1 MPADSP
7 ADGLIWVEGGRIR
20 VKNPGPG
27 GKPAVVQP
35 CPGVEVLVSGR
46 KISGPEPVVDTTPL
60 QVHFP
65 DEQPTVSYTVQIAQ
79 GGLEASVSIQQR
91 DGVSHS
97 LKDVPPSS
105 SLVIQCLRSPIPA
118 VPSLESLLDALSQKG
133 VRFGID
139 KRACEEA
146 CAHPDRTPLVVA
158 RGQPPV
164 PGKDG
169 EIQFMVQMQR
179 VVDLPPDELR
189 IDFREV
195 VKMPDVKAGQVIA
208 LKKDPV
214 PGSPGVSVTGAAI
227 QPPRPKDPRFRA
239 GKGVELRQ
247 DQPGLAAAVATI
259 SGCPVFDEGS
269 GVISVEPVLTHKG
282 DVDLSSGNM
291 RSSGGI
297 TIMGNVTEGMKVE
310 CEGSQEISGTVTGAT
325 LKAWG
330 SIRIRGNVFQ
340 STITAGKDSS
350 WVRTMDSCLVQVED
364 AVQAI
369 AALEGQVRDIAE
381 RQANGEDIGPQ
392 DAAILDKDLHLER
405 FRSLVM
411 ALSAFYK
418 ENLKLF
424 PRDVQEQISAT
435 RDTLSGRGVGMF
447 EIARTI
453 GAQLSGARAY
463 IDEEL
468 MKGKSDVA
476 FPYAQSSRIE
486 ASRDIMVTGQG
497 AFYCTMIA
505 GRAISVTGSPGLLRG
520 GEARA
525 RDLIQVNAAGAQGAA
540 PTLLSVSGSGKIQA
554 KVVYPNTVI
563 SVGRLSLRTENT
575 IEAVKAAMQ
584 GDSLV
589 ISTSQ
594 GAITIQ

>member
-1 MPADSP
+1 MTADSP
-7 ADGLIWVEGGRIR
+7 ADGLIWVEGGKIRI
-20 VKNPGPG
+20 KNPGPG
-27 GKPAVVQP
+27 GTPATVQP
-35 CPGVEVLVSGR
+35 CPGVEVLISGR
-46 KISGPEPVVDTTPL
+46 KISGPEAVVDTTPI

-105 SLVIQCLRSPIPA
+105 SLVIQYLRSPIPA
-118 VPSLESLLDALSQKG
+118 VPSLERLLDALSQKG

-139 KRACEEA
+139 KSACQEA
-146 CAHPDRTPLVVA
+146 CAHPERTPLVVA
-158 RGQPPV
+158 RGQPPI

-195 VKMPDVKAGQVIA
+195 VKMPDVKIGQVIA

-214 PGSPGVSVTGAAI
+214 PGSPGTSVTGATI
-227 QPPRPKDPRFRA
+227 QPPRPKDPRFRP
-239 GKGVELRQ
+239 GKGVEFRQ
-247 DQPGLAAAVATI
+247 DHSGITAAVAEI

-269 GVISVEPVLTHKG
+269 GVISVEPVLTYRG
-282 DVDLSSGNM
+282 DVDLSSGNL
-291 RSSGGI
+291 RSSGSI
-297 TIMGNVTEGMKVE
+297 TIMGSVTEDMKVE
-310 CEGSQEISGTVTGAT
+310 CEGSQEISGTVTGAM

-340 STITAGKDSS
+340 STIAAGKDSS
-350 WVRTMDSCLVQVED
+350 WVRNMDSLIARIEEAVEAIVVLESEVS
-364 AVQAI
+364 AVTERLAKGEEIDQASS
-369 AALEGQVRDIAE
+369 AV
-381 RQANGEDIGPQ
+381 
-392 DAAILDKDLHLER
+392 LDKDLHLER
-405 FRSLVM
+405 FRSLVVG
-411 ALSAFYK
+411 LSALYK

-424 PRDVQEQISAT
+424 PREVQEQISAT

-447 EIARTI
+447 EIAKTI
-453 GAQLSGARAY
+453 GAQLTGARKY

-505 GRAISVTGSPGLLRG
+505 GRAISVTGSPGLIRG

-554 KVVYPNTVI
+554 KVVYPNTTI
-563 SVGRLSLRTENT
+563 SVGRLSFRTENT
-575 IEAVKAAMQ
+575 MESVKAAMK
-584 GDSLV
+584 DDRLV
-589 ISTSQ
+589 ITTSS